1 MIIKC
6 DTHTHSAPCPFNSPR
21 LLPHLEEPSLLRG
34 LLGDMKHSSSP
45 SLLQIISWT
54 RWWTG
59 QQHCGFLKTAP
70 TCFHL
75 SKHPPPAPLLSGFT
89 VWNGGFIKKM
99 RLCTSDLY
107 SVSPTLIK
115 SAPPSQRCKIKTLL
129 SIWSTAV
136 AVVCVLP
143 FWEDRGQSWRCW
155 LLHSCCCSRCPSRV
169 CHGSCPLYPLHVCF
183 WLSKQQAGDLWRA
196 WRMDAGVFLSADSY
210 QEPCSTDLDVSNLQ
224 NLHQY
229 ICDHGNIIS

>member
-1 MIIKC
+1 MHFWPVLC
-6 DTHTHSAPCPFNSPR
+6 
-21 LLPHLEEPSLLRG
+21 EPYV
-34 LLGDMKHSSSP
+34 DK
-45 SLLQIISWT
+45 IS
-54 RWWTG
+54 
-59 QQHCGFLKTAP
+59 
-70 TCFHL
+70 
-75 SKHPPPAPLLSGFT
+75 
-89 VWNGGFIKKM
+89 
-99 RLCTSDLY
+99 
-107 SVSPTLIK
+107 
-115 SAPPSQRCKIKTLL
+115 PPSQRCKIKTLL
-129 SIWSTAV
+129 SLWSTAV

-155 LLHSCCCSRCPSRV
+155 LLHSRCCSRCPSRF

-229 ICDHGNIIS
+229 ICDHGNIISKRTPHPEFIYLNPAVEMVSCFILPKPRPGPQLIDFLLNLLNFLSFEMMVMTTTMMMIVVVVV